1 MRQIQKK
8 YIRNTSV
15 VGDITLRTKEAKTIL
30 QIVDGDNHPPG
41 GDTKEPINSPEL
53 AAEKMK

>member
-8 YIRNTSV
+8 YIRSTSV

-30 QIVDGDNHPPG
+30 QIVDGDNHLHG
-41 GDTKEPINSPEL
+41 EDTNSPEL
-53 AAEKMK
+53 AAER